1 MIKLAPYFN
10 KRKQVDNITTI
21 CFSNNKGGS
30 GKSTACSN
38 VAYGL
43 ASMGHKVLA
52 IDGDMQ
58 MNLTLSF
65 FGEDQVLTM
74 AESEKNLYY
83 AMKHQKDLKACIYTT
98 SFENLDVIPSSM
110 LMSSIEYELFTKWQR
125 EFVLQKCLRTIKEE
139 GLYDY
144 ILIDSPPTLGGWV
157 INILCASDYMI
168 IPVEATPWGLF
179 GIANMFDFLNDIKEM
194 APNLSVMGI
203 LLTKVDER
211 KNYLKQTLE
220 AMKEMGDIKV
230 FNTKIHVDS
239 SIEWAQDNSM
249 PVMAFKKSAKS
260 AKEYELLSKEVANY
274 ASR

>member
-1 MIKLAPYFN
+1 MSKM
-10 KRKQVDNITTI
+10 KTI

-43 ASMGHKVLA
+43 ASLGYNVLL

-65 FGEDQVLTM
+65 FEEEEVLKM
-74 AESEKNLYY
+74 AAGEKNLYQ
-83 AMKHQKDLKACIYTT
+83 AVKNQTDAKECIYHTAYDH
-98 SFENLDVIPSSM
+98 LDLIPSSM

-125 EFVLQKCLRTIKEE
+125 EYILQKCLRTIKQEE
-139 GLYDY
+139 FYDY

-179 GIANMFDFLNDIKEM
+179 GIANMFDFLNGIKELT
-194 APNLSVMGI
+194 PDLSVMGI
-203 LLTKVDER
+203 VLTKVDER
-211 KNYLKQTLE
+211 KNYLKQTIE
-220 AMKEMGDIKV
+220 TMSEMGDIKV
-230 FNTKIHVDS
+230 FDTYIHVDS
-239 SIEWAQDNSM
+239 AVEWAQDNSM
-249 PVMAFKKSAKS
+249 PVMAYKKNARSAR
-260 AKEYELLSKEVANY
+260 EYELLSKEVATY
-274 ASR
+274 GSR